1 MMWVF
6 LGTAGVWSIF
16 MGISVIIA
24 RKNEEKEKAKRMLVA
39 YGIGMVFI
47 FAIFVACP
55 YLVRGIAAFV
65 T

>member
-47 FAIFVACP
+47 FAILW
-55 YLVRGIAAFV
+55 LVRISCAELPLS
-65 T
+65 